1 MLHGVHKLKNT
12 IAYNGIP
19 RGALVTGTCGEAS
32 GVLLYG
38 GEEMGVTNLL
48 VVARVKKSSSS
59 FIVSLLCRV
68 SRGWRLG
75 TMLNPSKAETAHK
88 IWSVYTNLYPR
99 VC

>member
-1 MLHGVHKLKNT
+1 MEELLEDWF
-12 IAYNGIP
+12 P

-88 IWSVYTNLYPR
+88 IWSYTREYADLVVYLTRY
-99 VC
+99 

>member
-1 MLHGVHKLKNT
+1 MTRLPIPDTGELGPVEELLEDWF
-12 IAYNGIP
+12 P

-75 TMLNPSKAETAHK
+75 TMLNPSKA
-88 IWSVYTNLYPR
+88 LR
-99 VC
+99 VSGFR